1 MLQHLLIG
9 NIDTLVAVAPETVQ
23 RHALVGLR
31 AVAPQRRTAVQF
43 RKCVLQVTDVS
54 ADVVVHL
61 PHRVIVVQR
70 YLHTLVTD
78 VTHILHRA
86 TPVAH
91 MRRRV
96 HIQKRVQRV
105 PAEIV
110 HTTAQASVPEAEVDT
125 RVPLLV
131 GLPFA
136 VLVRQRQQRRPVGD
150 VIIRGGYTQ
159 RIAVEH
165 LVAALHHLYED
176 ARGYT
181 VVTHLT
187 VTRANLD
194 VVQPTEFQIAQKRLL
209 AQAPCQRKRGEET
222 PRLLGELA

>member
-1 MLQHLLIG
+1 M
-9 NIDTLVAVAPETVQ
+9 
-23 RHALVGLR
+23 
-31 AVAPQRRTAVQF
+31 
-43 RKCVLQVTDVS
+43 
-54 ADVVVHL
+54 HL

-110 HTTAQASVPEAEVDT
+110 HTTAQASVPEAEVNT

-159 RIAVEH
+159 RIAVKH
-165 LVAALHHLYED
+165 LVAALHHLYEH
-176 ARGYT
+176 ARGHT
-181 VVTHLT
+181 VVTHLA

-194 VVQPTEFQIAQKRLL
+194 VVQPTEFQIAQERLL
-209 AQAPCQRKRGEET
+209 AQAPCQRQRGEET